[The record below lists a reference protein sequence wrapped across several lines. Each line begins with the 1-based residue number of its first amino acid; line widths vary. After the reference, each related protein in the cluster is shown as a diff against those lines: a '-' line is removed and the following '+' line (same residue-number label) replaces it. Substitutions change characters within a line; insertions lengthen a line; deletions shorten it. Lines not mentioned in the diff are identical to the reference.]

1 MLFESLLDAGDVT
14 LGTRLW
20 AMSLF
25 VVLLAVGWKKTLPEL
40 NPPTPYGKYLAGMV
54 LFAVTDFLA
63 PDFWNY
69 IYEVDGVWSFD
80 YSEDLHMEWIY
91 QFFVFFVAGDYF
103 LFRLLVWGGMLF
115 IYTMVCKRWN
125 ADTVAF
131 MFLLLVFFSQFAS
144 SRANLGVAV
153 YYLGLSFLLAP
164 IAEKR
169 KLSIAVALSLIA
181 FSSIFHSTMIILIAF
196 TPLVLVPN
204 IAKLSKKII
213 ITFLIVV
220 ISLVIYVLNN
230 PMEVLELLGSDSVLE
245 KFIFYM
251 EEYDELE
258 WGKPTGGIS
267 GWITFIIRELRMLVP
282 VIILTFI
289 LRWKEES
296 LPPIIVKTFN
306 IVLAITMAAYT
317 FRLMYP
323 DIGVI
328 ALRMMNLTYPAIAL
342 IIARMHTEKLLSSG
356 KLYLLM
362 AFPLLDTIY
371 ENIYRFYGGW

>member
-20 AMSLF
+20 SMLLF
-25 VVLLAVGWKKTLPEL
+25 SVLLVVGWKKTLPEL
-40 NPPTPYGKYLAGMV
+40 NTPNPYGHYLAGMV
-54 LFAVTDFLA
+54 LFAVSDFLA

-69 IYEVDGVWSFD
+69 IFEVDGVWSFD
-80 YSEDLHMEWIY
+80 YSEKLHMEWIY

-103 LFRLLVWGGMLF
+103 LFRLIVWGGLLL
-115 IYTMVCKRWN
+115 IYAKVCNRWN
-125 ADTVAF
+125 TDTVAF
-131 MFLLLVFFSQFAS
+131 LFLLLVFFSQFAS
-144 SRANLGVAV
+144 SRANMGVAV

-164 IAEKR
+164 IPDKR
-169 KLSIAVALSLIA
+169 NQSIAIALGMIA
-181 FSSIFHSTMIILIAF
+181 FSSLFHNTMAMLIAF
-196 TPLVLVPN
+196 TPLILVPN

-213 ITFLIVV
+213 FTFLAVT
-220 ISLVIYVLNN
+220 ISLMIYVMNN
-230 PMEVLELLGSDSVLE
+230 PMEVIELLGSDSLLK

-267 GWITFIIRELRMLVP
+267 GWITFIVRELRMLVP

-289 LRWKEES
+289 LRYKKES

-306 IVLAITMAAYT
+306 IVLAITIAAYT

-342 IIARMHTEKLLSSG
+342 IVARMHTDKLLSSSQ
-356 KLYLLM
+356 LYMLM
-362 AFPLLDTIY
+362 AFPLLDTVY

>member
-1 MLFESLLDAGDVT
+1 M
-14 LGTRLW
+14 
-20 AMSLF
+20 
-25 VVLLAVGWKKTLPEL
+25 
-40 NPPTPYGKYLAGMV
+40 
-54 LFAVTDFLA
+54 LFAVSDFLA

-69 IYEVDGVWSFD
+69 ISEVESVWSFD
-80 YSEDLHMEWIY
+80 YSEELHMEWIY

-103 LFRLLVWGGMLF
+103 LFRLLVWGGLLL
-115 IYTMVCKRWN
+115 IYAKVCKRWST
-125 ADTVAF
+125 DTVAF

-144 SRANLGVAV
+144 SRANMGVAV
-153 YYLGLSFLLAP
+153 YYLGLSFLLVP
-164 IAEKR
+164 IPEKR
-169 KLSIAVALSLIA
+169 KRSIVIALALIA
-181 FSSIFHSTMIILIAF
+181 FSSIFHSTMTMLIAF
-196 TPLVLVPN
+196 TPIILLPN
-204 IAKLSKKII
+204 LAKLSKKII
-213 ITFLIVV
+213 ITFLVVV
-220 ISLVIYVLNN
+220 ISLMIYVMNN
-230 PMEVLELLGSDSVLE
+230 PMEVIELLGSDTILK

-267 GWITFIIRELRMLVP
+267 GWITFIVRELRMLTP

-289 LRWKEES
+289 LRYKEEN

-323 DIGVI
+323 DVGVI
-328 ALRMMNLTYPAIAL
+328 ALRMMNLTYPALAL
-342 IIARMHTEKLLSSG
+342 IVARMHTDKLLSSRQV
-356 KLYLLM
+356 YLLM

>member
-14 LGTRLW
+14 LATRLW
-20 AMSLF
+20 TMLLYT
-25 VVLLAVGWKKTLPEL
+25 VLLIVGWKKTLPEL
-40 NPPTPYGKYLAGMV
+40 EDSTPYGKYLAGMV
-54 LFAVTDFLA
+54 LFAVSDFLA

-69 IYEVDGVWSFD
+69 ISEVESVWSFD
-80 YSEDLHMEWIY
+80 YSEELHMEWIY

-103 LFRLLVWGGMLF
+103 LFRLLVWGGLLL
-115 IYTMVCKRWN
+115 IYAKVCKRWST
-125 ADTVAF
+125 DTVAF

-144 SRANLGVAV
+144 SRANMGVAV
-153 YYLGLSFLLAP
+153 YYLGLSFLLVSIP
-164 IAEKR
+164 EKR
-169 KLSIAVALSLIA
+169 KRSIVIALALIA
-181 FSSIFHSTMIILIAF
+181 FSSIFHSTMTMLIAF
-196 TPLVLVPN
+196 TPIILLPN
-204 IAKLSKKII
+204 LAKLSKKII
-213 ITFLIVV
+213 ITFLVVV
-220 ISLVIYVLNN
+220 ISLMIYVMNN
-230 PMEVLELLGSDSVLE
+230 PMEVIELLGSDTILK

-267 GWITFIIRELRMLVP
+267 GWITFIVRELRMLTP

-289 LRWKEES
+289 LRYKEEN

-323 DIGVI
+323 DVGVI
-328 ALRMMNLTYPAIAL
+328 ALRMMNLTYPALAL
-342 IIARMHTEKLLSSG
+342 IVARMHTDKLLSSRQV
-356 KLYLLM
+356 YLLM

>member
-14 LGTRLW
+14 LATRLW
-20 AMSLF
+20 TMLLYT
-25 VVLLAVGWKKTLPEL
+25 VLLIVGWKKTLPEL
-40 NPPTPYGKYLAGMV
+40 ENSTPYGKYLAGMV
-54 LFAVTDFLA
+54 LFAVSDFLA

-69 IYEVDGVWSFD
+69 ISEVESVWSFD
-80 YSEDLHMEWIY
+80 YSEELHMEWIY

-103 LFRLLVWGGMLF
+103 LFRLLVWGGLLL
-115 IYTMVCKRWN
+115 IYAKVCKRWST
-125 ADTVAF
+125 DTVAF

-144 SRANLGVAV
+144 SRANMGVAV
-153 YYLGLSFLLAP
+153 YYLGLSFLLVP
-164 IAEKR
+164 IPEKR
-169 KLSIAVALSLIA
+169 KRSIVIALALIA
-181 FSSIFHSTMIILIAF
+181 FSSIFHSTMTMLIAF
-196 TPLVLVPN
+196 TPIILLPN
-204 IAKLSKKII
+204 LAKLSKKII
-213 ITFLIVV
+213 ITFLVVV
-220 ISLVIYVLNN
+220 ISLMIYVMNN
-230 PMEVLELLGSDSVLE
+230 PMEVIELLGSDTILK

-267 GWITFIIRELRMLVP
+267 GWITFIVRELRMLTP
-282 VIILTFI
+282 IIILTFI
-289 LRWKEES
+289 LRYKEEN

-323 DIGVI
+323 DVGVI
-328 ALRMMNLTYPAIAL
+328 ALRMMNLTYPALAL
-342 IIARMHTEKLLSSG
+342 IVARMHTDKLLSSRQV
-356 KLYLLM
+356 YLLM

>member
-14 LGTRLW
+14 LATRLW
-20 AMSLF
+20 TMLLYT
-25 VVLLAVGWKKTLPEL
+25 VLLIVGWKKTLPEL
-40 NPPTPYGKYLAGMV
+40 EDSTPYGKYLAGMV
-54 LFAVTDFLA
+54 LFAVSDFLA

-69 IYEVDGVWSFD
+69 ISEVESVWSFD
-80 YSEDLHMEWIY
+80 YSEELHMEWIY

-103 LFRLLVWGGMLF
+103 LFRLLVWGGLLL
-115 IYTMVCKRWN
+115 IYAKVCKRWST
-125 ADTVAF
+125 DTVAF

-144 SRANLGVAV
+144 SRANMGVAV
-153 YYLGLSFLLAP
+153 YYLGLSFLLVP
-164 IAEKR
+164 IPEKR
-169 KLSIAVALSLIA
+169 KRSIVIALALIA
-181 FSSIFHSTMIILIAF
+181 FSSIFHSTMTMLIAF
-196 TPLVLVPN
+196 TPIILLPN
-204 IAKLSKKII
+204 LAKLSKKII
-213 ITFLIVV
+213 ITFLVVV
-220 ISLVIYVLNN
+220 ISLMIYVMNN
-230 PMEVLELLGSDSVLE
+230 PMEVIELLGSDTILK

-267 GWITFIIRELRMLVP
+267 GWITFIVRELRMLTP

-289 LRWKEES
+289 LRYKEEN

-323 DIGVI
+323 DVGVI
-328 ALRMMNLTYPAIAL
+328 ALRMMNLTYPALAL
-342 IIARMHTEKLLSSG
+342 IVARMHTDKLLSSRQV
-356 KLYLLM
+356 YLLM

>member
-14 LGTRLW
+14 LATRLW
-20 AMSLF
+20 TMLLYT
-25 VVLLAVGWKKTLPEL
+25 VLLIVGWKKTLPEL
-40 NPPTPYGKYLAGMV
+40 EDSTPYGKYLAGMV
-54 LFAVTDFLA
+54 LFAVSDFLA

-69 IYEVDGVWSFD
+69 ISEVESVWSFD
-80 YSEDLHMEWIY
+80 YSEELHMEWIY

-103 LFRLLVWGGMLF
+103 LFRLLVWGGLLL
-115 IYTMVCKRWN
+115 IYAKVCKRWST
-125 ADTVAF
+125 DTVAF

-144 SRANLGVAV
+144 SRANMGVAV
-153 YYLGLSFLLAP
+153 YYLGLSFLLVP
-164 IAEKR
+164 IPEKR
-169 KLSIAVALSLIA
+169 KRSIVIALALIA
-181 FSSIFHSTMIILIAF
+181 FSSIFHSTMTMLIAF
-196 TPLVLVPN
+196 TPIILLPN
-204 IAKLSKKII
+204 LAKLSKKII
-213 ITFLIVV
+213 ITFLVVV
-220 ISLVIYVLNN
+220 ISLMIYVMNN
-230 PMEVLELLGSDSVLE
+230 PMEVLELLGSDTILK

-267 GWITFIIRELRMLVP
+267 GWITFIVRELRMLTP

-289 LRWKEES
+289 LRYKEEN

-323 DIGVI
+323 DVGVI
-328 ALRMMNLTYPAIAL
+328 ALRMMNLTYPALAL
-342 IIARMHTEKLLSSG
+342 IVARMHTDKLLSSRQV
-356 KLYLLM
+356 YLLM